1 MGGYNGQ
8 RSRVA
13 YSSNVWLRCVS
24 GLGSSSACNVSSLG
38 NANYTSASHTGVGV
52 APCFPCGQS

>member
-24 GLGSSSACNVSSLG
+24 GLGSSYACSVTSSG
-38 NANYTSASHTGVGV
+38 AADNRSASYTGVGV
-52 APCFPCGQS
+52 APCFLLG

>member
-24 GLGSSSACNVSSLG
+24 GLGSSIACIVNSNG
-38 NANYTSASHTGVGV
+38 NANNNSASNTGVGV
-52 APCFPCGQS
+52 AP

>member
-24 GLGSSSACNVSSLG
+24 GLGSSNACNVNSSG
-38 NANYTSASHTGVGV
+38 YAHNRSASNAGVGV
-52 APCFPCGQS
+52 AP

>member
-24 GLGSSSACNVSSLG
+24 GLGSSNACDVNSNG
-38 NANYTSASHTGVGV
+38 NANNGSASNTGVGV
-52 APCFPCGQS
+52 AP

>member
-24 GLGSSSACNVSSLG
+24 GLGSSAACDVLSNG
-38 NANYTSASHTGVGV
+38 NANHTSASYTGVGV
-52 APCFPCGQS
+52 APFFLLG

>member
-24 GLGSSSACNVSSLG
+24 GLGSSHACTVTSLG
-38 NANYTSASHTGVGV
+38 YATSYSASNTGVGV
-52 APCFPCGQS
+52 AP